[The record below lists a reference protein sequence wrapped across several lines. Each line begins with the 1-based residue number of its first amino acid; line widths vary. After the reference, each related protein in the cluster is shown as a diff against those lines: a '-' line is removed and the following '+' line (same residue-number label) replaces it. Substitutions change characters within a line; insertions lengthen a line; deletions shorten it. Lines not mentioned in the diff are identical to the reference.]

1 MSKNRRPCRSALNNA
16 AFRGETASSGLSNRS
31 AQSRGSTFVP
41 DADAKEGDARSG
53 PAIIHPR
60 CGGLVQIGLMAAKE
74 GTVKRWDPLD
84 GTHGVTHS
92 LTAKPPVKMIKSPA
106 ALP

>member
-1 MSKNRRPCRSALNNA
+1 MPPFGGKQHRR
-16 AFRGETASSGLSNRS
+16 GLSNRS

-60 CGGLVQIGLMAAKE
+60 FTALVQIGLMAAKE
-74 GTVKRWDPLD
+74 GTVTAMGPAGWDP
-84 GTHGVTHS
+84 
-92 LTAKPPVKMIKSPA
+92 
-106 ALP
+106 